1 MVAETNHH
9 DGVAPA
15 ADRLAPQQL
24 KRNQSLVEWHS
35 NCHLTSGRFAMKL
48 QFAITITA
56 ALLTASVSAQTPEP
70 ASAPSDPETAQPSP
84 LAARAVQ
91 SQIILPAGAWVRIRV
106 DQSLS
111 SDRSRPGD
119 GFSGTLTQ
127 PIVADGF
134 VIAHRGQTIEGRVTE
149 AIKAGQ
155 AKGTS
160 RLGLELTEIGLADGQ
175 QMPIRTELIE
185 YAGGTSVGRDVAA
198 VGATTGVGAAIGAAA
213 GGGMGA
219 GIGAL
224 AGAVASG
231 IGVLATRGRA
241 TEVYPETVVTFR
253 TLAPITIST
262 ERAPHAFQP
271 VRQTD
276 YERQSLERRPAPQ
289 PQPSIYFGAY
299 DPFFYGGPGIWYGSR
314 FSNWGPRYYS
324 PRVFI
329 GGGGRGGY
337 GGRRR

>member
-1 MVAETNHH
+1 
-9 DGVAPA
+9 
-15 ADRLAPQQL
+15 
-24 KRNQSLVEWHS
+24 
-35 NCHLTSGRFAMKL
+35 MKL
-48 QFAITITA
+48 QSVITITA
-56 ALLTASVSAQTPEP
+56 AMLA
-70 ASAPSDPETAQPSP
+70 ASAWAQAPESASARPALDAREEPQQPGP
-84 LAARAVQ
+84 PPPPANRGVQ
-91 SQIILPAGAWVRIRV
+91 SELILPAGAWIKIRV
-106 DQSLS
+106 DQPLS
-111 SDRSRPGD
+111 SNRSLAGD

-127 PIVADGF
+127 PIVADGV

-149 AIKAGQ
+149 AIKAGK

-175 QMPIRTELIE
+175 QMPVRTQLVE
-185 YAGGTSVGRDVAA
+185 YNGGTSVGRDVAA
-198 VGATTGVGAAIGAAA
+198 VGTTTGAGAAIGAAA

-241 TEVYPETVVTFR
+241 TEIDTETVVTFR
-253 TLAPITIST
+253 TVSPITIST
-262 ERAPHAFQP
+262 ERAPRAFQP
-271 VRQTD
+271 IRQTD

-289 PQPSIYFGAY
+289 PRPSFYYGGY
-299 DPFFYGGPGIWYGSR
+299 NPYFYGGPGWFNNY
-314 FSNWGPRYYS
+314 NYWGPRHYS

-329 GGGGRGGY
+329 GGGGRGGF

>member
-1 MVAETNHH
+1 
-9 DGVAPA
+9 
-15 ADRLAPQQL
+15 
-24 KRNQSLVEWHS
+24 
-35 NCHLTSGRFAMKL
+35 MKL
-48 QFAITITA
+48 HFVTTITA
-56 ALLTASVSAQTPEP
+56 AMFAASVWAQGSTGGPIRSDQAEASEP
-70 ASAPSDPETAQPSP
+70 AAPPDPATAQPP
-84 LAARAVQ
+84 PPAVRAMQ
-91 SQIILPAGAWVRIRV
+91 TQIVLPAGAWVKIRV
-106 DQSLS
+106 DQPLS
-111 SDRSRPGD
+111 SDRSRVGE

-149 AIKAGQ
+149 AIKAGK

-160 RLGLELTEIGLADGQ
+160 RLGIELTEIGLADGR
-175 QMPIRTELIE
+175 QMPIRTELVE
-185 YAGGTSVGRDVAA
+185 YSGGKSIGRDVAA
-198 VGATTGVGAAIGAAA
+198 VGTTTGAGAAIGAAA

-253 TLAPITIST
+253 TLAPIAIST
-262 ERAPHAFQP
+262 ERAPHAFQA

-276 YERQSLERRPAPQ
+276 YEQQSLERRPAPQ
-289 PQPSIYFGAY
+289 PRPSLYFGAY
-299 DPFFYGGPGIWYGSR
+299 DPFFYGGPGLWYGSR
-314 FSNWGPRYYS
+314 YSNWGPRYYS

-329 GGGGRGGY
+329 GGGGRGWY